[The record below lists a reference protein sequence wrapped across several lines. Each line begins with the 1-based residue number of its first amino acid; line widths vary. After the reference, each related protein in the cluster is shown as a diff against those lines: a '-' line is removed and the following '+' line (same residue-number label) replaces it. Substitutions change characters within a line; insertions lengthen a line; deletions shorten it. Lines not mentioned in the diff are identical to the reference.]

1 MMDGPPD
8 WRNVLYVKKAGN
20 LMPLHPLTT
29 IEIDLDAIAANVR
42 ALKQHVGPPVSLF
55 AVVKANAY
63 GHGMVPVA
71 AVALRNGA
79 DRAAVARIE
88 EGIALR
94 EAGITAPI
102 LIMSYSPP
110 DEIELAVEHDLT
122 VTLADMDAAR
132 ALSEHAVARGR
143 TALVHIKVDTG
154 LGRYGLLPDE
164 VVPFACEVAALP
176 NIEIEGLYSH
186 FSVSDLADKSYTLQ
200 QFETFERVRRDLLA
214 AGINPPLRH
223 IAASA
228 SVLDL
233 PDVHLNAVRPGIAMY
248 GLCPSNE
255 VEHSVPLTP
264 ALSLKSHVARVR
276 KLPAGSSISYGR
288 TYVTP
293 REMPV
298 ALVPVGY
305 GDGYHRLAGNRGAV
319 LIHGQRAP
327 ILGRICMD
335 HFVVDVSHIP
345 GVALGDE
352 IVVIGQQGNERISAD
367 EVASWTETINY
378 EVTTSLLPRLP
389 RVYHYQG
396 RTLCSEAEV
405 LAALDG

>member
-94 EAGITAPI
+94 EAGITAPV

-110 DEIELAVEHDLT
+110 DEITLAVEHDLT
-122 VTLADMDAAR
+122 VTLADLDAAR
-132 ALSEHAVARGR
+132 ALSDHARALGKM
-143 TALVHIKVDTG
+143 ALVHLKVDTG
-154 LGRYGLLPDE
+154 LGRFGVLPGE
-164 VVPFACEVAALP
+164 VVPLAREVAALP
-176 NIEIEGLYSH
+176 GLTIEGLYSH
-186 FSVSDLADKSYTLQ
+186 FSVSDLADKTYTLH
-200 QFETFERVRRDLLA
+200 QFDTFERALRDLDA
-214 AGINPPLRH
+214 VGIDPPLRH

-233 PDVHLNAVRPGIAMY
+233 PDAHL
-248 GLCPSNE
+248 
-255 VEHSVPLTP
+255 
-264 ALSLKSHVARVR
+264 
-276 KLPAGSSISYGR
+276 
-288 TYVTP
+288 
-293 REMPV
+293 
-298 ALVPVGY
+298 
-305 GDGYHRLAGNRGAV
+305 
-319 LIHGQRAP
+319 
-327 ILGRICMD
+327 
-335 HFVVDVSHIP
+335 
-345 GVALGDE
+345 
-352 IVVIGQQGNERISAD
+352 
-367 EVASWTETINY
+367 
-378 EVTTSLLPRLP
+378 
-389 RVYHYQG
+389 
-396 RTLCSEAEV
+396 
-405 LAALDG
+405 